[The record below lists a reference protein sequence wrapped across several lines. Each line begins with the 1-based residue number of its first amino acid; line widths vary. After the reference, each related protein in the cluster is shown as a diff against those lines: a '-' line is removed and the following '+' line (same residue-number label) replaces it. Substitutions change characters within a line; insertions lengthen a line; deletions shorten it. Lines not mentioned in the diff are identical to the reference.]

1 MDHND
6 RQAIDEL
13 FGKLKEVER
22 HVGPRDPEAEALIGE
37 KIAAQPGA
45 PYYMAQT
52 IVAQEHALMAAQR
65 RIEELEG
72 QNRGASGGFLG
83 AIFGGSQQSPQQS
96 YRTVPNHE
104 PSRIAH
110 GGGGFLAG
118 AAQTAVGV
126 AGGVFLASMIAGAFA
141 GGAAQAAEP
150 QGYPADDGGDDG
162 FGDGDG
168 LDDGDGFDVGGFD
181 FGGDF

>member
-6 RQAIDEL
+6 RQAIEEL
-13 FGKLKEVER
+13 FRKLGEVER
-22 HVGPRDPEAEALIGE
+22 HVGARDPDAEALIHE
-37 KIAAQPGA
+37 KLEGQPGA

-52 IVAQEHALMAAQR
+52 IIAQEHALTAAQR

-72 QNRGASGGFLG
+72 QSSAQPGGFLG
-83 AIFGGSQQSPQQS
+83 AIFGGSQQAPRPSS
-96 YRTVPNHE
+96 RTVPDQE
-104 PSRIAH
+104 AARIGQ
-110 GGGGFLAG
+110 GGSGFLAG

-126 AGGVFLASMIAGAFA
+126 AGGVFLASMIAGAFT

-150 QGYPADDGGDDG
+150 QDYPGDVNDDSGDG
-162 FGDGDG
+162 F
-168 LDDGDGFDVGGFD
+168 DDGDGFDVGGFD

>member
-6 RQAIDEL
+6 RQAIEEL
-13 FGKLKEVER
+13 FAKLEDVER
-22 HVGPRDPEAEALIGE
+22 HVGPRDADAEALIHE
-37 KIAAQPGA
+37 KVERQSGA

-52 IVAQEHALMAAQR
+52 IIAQEHALIAAQR

-72 QNRGASGGFLG
+72 QGTQPGGFLG
-83 AIFGGSQQSPQQS
+83 AIFGGGQQAPRQS

-104 PSRIAH
+104 QARIGQ

-150 QGYPADDGGDDG
+150 QDYPGDASDDGGDG
-162 FGDGDG
+162 F
-168 LDDGDGFDVGGFD
+168 DDGDGFDVGGFD